1 MVDLRVKVFDA
12 GFRYKP
18 CRHKHKLQ
26 GTAVFFQSLGFLICV
41 RCDGQQAIK
50 KPLD

>member
-1 MVDLRVKVFDA
+1 MDGLKVKVFDA
-12 GFRYKP
+12 GFQYKP

-26 GTAVFFQSLGFLICV
+26 GTAIFFQSLGFLICAK
-41 RCDGQQAIK
+41 CGGQQAIK